1 MTPTLTLPQL
11 HSARFS
17 VQDSETLSGASVSKS
32 WVPSFPVD
40 RVLNHHCSEKLDQAG
55 QRNSTLI
62 QSYQPGPPSPLAH
75 PPLPLACE
83 THGPSE
89 KRREKRPFGLF
100 NVRPITTVIQLSE
113 HELFQ
118 RPAKNVK
125 SNSQSH
131 SVRGE
136 ESWKNFFQGRHLAH
150 VFTIKVEELLE
161 EDMIIACVFI
171 LVSLS
176 SGE

>member
-1 MTPTLTLPQL
+1 MT
-11 HSARFS
+11 
-17 VQDSETLSGASVSKS
+17 K
-32 WVPSFPVD
+32 
-40 RVLNHHCSEKLDQAG
+40 
-55 QRNSTLI
+55 
-62 QSYQPGPPSPLAH
+62 SYQPGPPSPLAH

-83 THGPSE
+83 TQGPSE

-100 NVRPITTVIQLSE
+100 NVRPITTLIQLSE
-113 HELFQ
+113 HKSSQ

-125 SNSQSH
+125 SNLQSH

-136 ESWKNFFQGRHLAH
+136 ESWKNFFQGKHLAN

-171 LVSLS
+171 LVSLT